1 MTVWPALSYG
11 KENIAGLTHCI
22 TRLRFQLKDESKAN
36 TDVLKATD
44 GVVTVIQSGGQ
55 YQVVI
60 GNQVSEVYDAVCEKA
75 HLADM
80 TSESEDTKKKGLGA
94 NGGT

>member
-1 MTVWPALSYG
+1 
-11 KENIAGLTHCI
+11 
-22 TRLRFQLKDESKAN
+22 
-36 TDVLKATD
+36 
-44 GVVTVIQSGGQ
+44 
-55 YQVVI
+55 VVI